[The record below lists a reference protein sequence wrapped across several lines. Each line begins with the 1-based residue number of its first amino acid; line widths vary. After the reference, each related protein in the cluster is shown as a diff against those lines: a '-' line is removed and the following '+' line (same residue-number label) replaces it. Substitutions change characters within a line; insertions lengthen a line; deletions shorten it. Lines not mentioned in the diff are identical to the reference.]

1 MYLYILNYDFFPVLT
16 VFDPMSLFLVTALSP
31 CWPIIRSVYVFEIT
45 TTIKRVTPPRWQR
58 SYRRAPLWLP
68 RLFAWLEKGHSECAV
83 AILARDLGT
92 DGTNHRI
99 CDCWIY
105 LASPR
110 DMPLYLCTAQKN
122 PRRGSLEELLWSKHN
137 GLEACFFF
145 GGGGIAVCT
154 FAVCSQQLS
163 ECRFQKVCAYITQQ
177 EKAKQTW
184 NLFHPYV
191 NSRTKK
197 STTITIPNR
206 GGRSLG
212 VKVNGQV
219 GHHSV

>member
-1 MYLYILNYDFFPVLT
+1 MYLYILNHDFFPVLT

-68 RLFAWLEKGHSECAV
+68 RLFAWLENGHSECAV

-122 PRRGSLEELLWSKHN
+122 PRRGSLTELLWSKHN
-137 GLEACFFF
+137 GLEACFFL
-145 GGGGIAVCT
+145 GGGELRSAPLQYAASNCQSAVSRR
-154 FAVCSQQLS
+154 FAH
-163 ECRFQKVCAYITQQ
+163 I
-177 EKAKQTW
+177 
-184 NLFHPYV
+184 
-191 NSRTKK
+191 SRSRKRLNK
-197 STTITIPNR
+197 REICFIPT
-206 GGRSLG
+206 
-212 VKVNGQV
+212 
-219 GHHSV
+219 